1 MELIDL
7 TALMWLAESD
17 PCATYLVED
26 VDGRRILWRLSE
38 GYRVLLLTLSGIL
51 SFRRRGGFAD

>member
-38 GYRVLLLTLSGIL
+38 GEPCESAYAPLPLWPMLLP
-51 SFRRRGGFAD
+51 A